1 MKRLYTPGSF
11 TVSMK
16 VMRVVPAGMLSLP
29 LDAEAVA
36 TVLFALSMFATNE
49 LRTELNA
56 LSTWMPATSQLSVMS
71 VEPTVRASSAAMVT
85 TTPVC
90 PGAIGSG
97 LSTETVS
104 VRGETVSAWLTCSTV
119 GLPPSFSPELR
130 MLLAASGVGHKPGFI

>member
-11 TVSMK
+11 AVSMK

-36 TVLFALSMFATNE
+36 TVLFALSMFAANE

-71 VEPTVRASSAAMVT
+71 VEPTVRASSATMVT

-90 PGAIGSG
+90 PGTIGSG
-97 LSTETVS
+97 VSTETVS
-104 VRGETVSAWLTCSTV
+104 VGLTSSTV
-119 GLPPSFSPELR
+119 ELPPSFSSELR
-130 MLLAASGVGHKPGFI
+130 VLLAASGAGHKPGIA